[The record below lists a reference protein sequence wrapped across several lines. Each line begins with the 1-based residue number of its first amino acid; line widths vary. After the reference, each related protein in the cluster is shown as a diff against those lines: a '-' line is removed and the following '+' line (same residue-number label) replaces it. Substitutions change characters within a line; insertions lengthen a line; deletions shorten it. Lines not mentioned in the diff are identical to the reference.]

1 MNLTEWRY
9 YVTAEPKATH
19 GYEPTDAR
27 HQFLAEMLE
36 AKVS

>member
-1 MNLTEWRY
+1 MNHFDRNFRNQN
-9 YVTAEPKATH
+9 KIN
-19 GYEPTDAR
+19 DAR